1 MIQYAFILLILASS
15 YYTFTFGQSLWRDDH
30 NKLGGFGA
38 MLIAFIS
45 ASLPV
50 FFMFIGR

>member
-1 MIQYAFILLILASS
+1 MIQYAFIVFILAAA

-38 MLIAFIS
+38 VLIAVIS
-45 ASLPV
+45 AAVPFV
-50 FFMFIGR
+50 FLIIQR